1 MLKSF
6 PALLVVVTAVFALGA
21 RVAAQTSPE
30 ASQQRPTELALVCA
44 PTTTTTQET
53 VTPLRTLTVYNP
65 VAAST
70 PSLTFYN
77 PTAYPRPPLT
87 FYTPLGQIDP
97 PIRTSLPPTLPP
109 VETPTLPPAETTP
122 SAPATPSQPSMP
134 ATQTIPAPGA
144 CPPGTQVERLTR

>member
-6 PALLVVVTAVFALGA
+6 PALLVVVAVAFAPGA
-21 RVAAQTSPE
+21 RVAAQASPE
-30 ASQQRPTELALVCA
+30 ASQQRPSESPLVCA
-44 PTTTTTQET
+44 PSTTATQET

-109 VETPTLPPAETTP
+109 VETPTPPPAETTP
-122 SAPATPSQPSMP
+122 SAIPLQPSMP